1 MMMVVMIS
9 CIPEQYSSLT
19 MFSGY
24 CVHDDDDDDKYDDS
38 IKIFFIMLMMK
49 KDG

>member
-1 MMMVVMIS
+1 MVMVVVIS
-9 CIPEQYSSLT
+9 CVPEQYSSLT

-24 CVHDDDDDDKYDDS
+24 CVHDDDDDKYDDS